1 MRTVWT
7 SLCLMLI
14 VNLLL
19 LIGLF
24 GYLSISGRLDKQ
36 RFRAAVDLFR
46 LTINEQRKIKV
57 EDDRLAEEKQQAT
70 EKIGRLQEAAKR
82 PMTLAERLDAQTQSD
97 DMAMERFNRMRRVKS
112 DLESY
117 FQRMKLNVEKQ
128 RAQLDVDRKA
138 FQDALEREKQ
148 LSEDPN
154 FKQAVNMY
162 QQIRPKQAKEMFQQL
177 IDQNKTEEVV
187 KYLAAMQLRK
197 AAKVLQEFTKDDVA
211 QAANLI
217 ERLRNRGINPLAG
230 LAQIAG
236 SSS

>member
-24 GYLSISGRLDKQ
+24 GYLCISGRLDKQ

-46 LTINEQRKIKV
+46 LTINEQRKIEV